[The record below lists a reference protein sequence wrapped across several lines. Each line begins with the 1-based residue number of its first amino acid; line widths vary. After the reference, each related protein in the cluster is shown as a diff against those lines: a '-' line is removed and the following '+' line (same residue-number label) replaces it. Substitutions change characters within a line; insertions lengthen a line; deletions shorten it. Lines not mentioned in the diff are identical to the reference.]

1 MSSLFSF
8 AAPWAV
14 LLLPLPLL
22 PWWLAR
28 LAATKPGLER
38 ARAWLL
44 ASRPAEGSGPRR
56 LLHPRLEH
64 LRGAYQARSWPGSST
79 ERLRLVLLAL
89 LWTALV
95 AALMRPQWLEPVNQV
110 STPGYDLMLAVDASH
125 SMDALDFSVQGQQV
139 SRMAVVKG
147 VMGRFVAGRTG
158 DRVGLIVFGSAA
170 YQLSPLTL
178 DRAAVRQLLE
188 TLVPGIAGSSTAL
201 GDALALGAKK
211 LKARPPGSRVMIL
224 IADGDNTDG
233 DFQPLEAAALARQFG
248 VRIYVIGVGS
258 QEKRIPILHRGRVE
272 YWEDLTMDETT
283 LRAIADTTGGAYF
296 RATDTRA
303 LEAISARI
311 SALEPSD
318 AETRTVF
325 VPRPLYRW
333 PLLVALLALVWL
345 GLLRALAPPA
355 ALIQLG
361 EKGA

>member
-1 MSSLFSF
+1 MFSF
-8 AAPWAV
+8 AAPWAI
-14 LLLPLPLL
+14 LLLPLPWLL
-22 PWWLAR
+22 WWLASR
-28 LAATKPGLER
+28 SFASPGLTWL
-38 ARAWLL
+38 RAWLL
-44 ASRPAEGSGPRR
+44 AMRPSAPVTRR
-56 LLHPRLEH
+56 LLHPHLEH
-64 LRGAYQARSWPGSST
+64 LRSAYQGRSWAGSAGA
-79 ERLRLVLLAL
+79 RLRLMLLAL
-89 LWTALV
+89 LWTSLV
-95 AALMRPQWLEPVNQV
+95 VALMRPQWLEPVTEI

-178 DRAAVRQLLE
+178 DRSAVRQLLE

-233 DFQPLEAAALARQFG
+233 DFQPLEAAALAREFG
-248 VRIYVIGVGS
+248 VRIYVVGVGS
-258 QEKRIPILHRGRVE
+258 QDARIPILHRGRIE
-272 YWEDLTMDETT
+272 YWDDLTMDETT
-283 LRAIADTTGGAYF
+283 LRAIAETTGGAYF
-296 RATDTRA
+296 RATDTSA

-318 AETRTVF
+318 AETRTAF
-325 VPRPLYRW
+325 VPRALYRW
-333 PLLVALLALVWL
+333 PLLAALLALAWL

-355 ALIQLG
+355 LAQSGG
-361 EKGA
+361 EGTLP